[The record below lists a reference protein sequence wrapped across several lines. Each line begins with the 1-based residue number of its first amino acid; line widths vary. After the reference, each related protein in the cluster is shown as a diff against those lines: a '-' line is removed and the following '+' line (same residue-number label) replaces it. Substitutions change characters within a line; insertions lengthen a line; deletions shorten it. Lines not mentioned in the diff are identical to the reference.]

1 MKKQIKRL
9 KKENKKLNDKLNYAN
24 ATVHGLMEESAMFRI
39 ENIELREVNKTLI
52 SYGVSKIEDLS
63 EVYEGHM
70 EIAEGEIKRLNV
82 ILNYLE
88 MKDLT

>member
-1 MKKQIKRL
+1 MEQEKTGVHDLMKESAAF
-9 KKENKKLNDKLNYAN
+9 KKENKDLK
-24 ATVHGLMEESAMFRI
+24 
-39 ENIELREVNKTLI
+39 EVNRNLI

-70 EIAEGEIKRLNV
+70 EIAESEIKRLNV

-88 MKDLT
+88 TKDLK